1 MKRITPYL
9 FIFFF
14 ITASGQNILYVF
26 PDKTEAILKDKIDSL
41 KRNGNSVVFH
51 LCHSIKSDSIDIYL
65 RYFNSEND
73 DYYKKDVFVHNTNR
87 FILVGDERIPV
98 VFDYDYRF
106 GTTTCYDEIGNFPC
120 REGTYAR
127 IALILH
133 QQPIVVSKGGNLK
146 SKPLNTRYKVLN
158 YKKRKKVYII
168 YAKKDESV
176 YKIYSYYDRKKDKSM
191 QKIKKGNYY
200 SMSLFPYFKLFEEK
214 CNMLLN
220 NEIVISYH
228 GIKLI
233 REPERGIND
242 IYFSPELNGLYI
254 VK

>member
-1 MKRITPYL
+1 MKRITPFL

-120 REGTYAR
+120 REGSYAR

-158 YKKRKKVYII
+158 YKKRKKYTLFMQRKMRVSIRYTVIMTE
-168 YAKKDESV
+168 KKMSPC
-176 YKIYSYYDRKKDKSM
+176 KKS
-191 QKIKKGNYY
+191 KKGI
-200 SMSLFPYFKLFEEK
+200 M
-214 CNMLLN
+214 
-220 NEIVISYH
+220 IV
-228 GIKLI
+228 
-233 REPERGIND
+233 
-242 IYFSPELNGLYI
+242 
-254 VK
+254 

>member
-1 MKRITPYL
+1 MKRITPFL

-120 REGTYAR
+120 REGSYAR

-158 YKKRKKVYII
+158 YKKRKKYTLFMQRKMRVSIRYTVIMTE
-168 YAKKDESV
+168 KKISPC
-176 YKIYSYYDRKKDKSM
+176 KKS
-191 QKIKKGNYY
+191 KKGII
-200 SMSLFPYFKLFEEK
+200 
-214 CNMLLN
+214 
-220 NEIVISYH
+220 IV
-228 GIKLI
+228 
-233 REPERGIND
+233 
-242 IYFSPELNGLYI
+242 
-254 VK
+254 